1 VLFFADAGAE
11 VGGGHVMRCLTLAR
25 VLVDR
30 GAECAF
36 VESRAAAP
44 ILRRFG
50 WPDETVLAMIG
61 AEELPALLAYAGRI
75 AELFEPDVVVIDHYR
90 IGARQGAAMRRA
102 DRRIVVIDDL
112 ADRPLDAD
120 LIVDPSFGRKPEAYR
135 GQAPEGARVVT
146 GPAYALVRP
155 EFASAR
161 PRAMSRRAKHGP
173 VGRALVS
180 LGLTDVG
187 GVSWRVVQTLLP
199 RLGDMRL
206 DVVVGQG
213 AQSLPALRRAAGA
226 DRRLR
231 LLVDHEE
238 MGSLMADADAGVG
251 AGGSSVWERAVV
263 GLPAVTLSLASNQRP
278 MLALMAEAG
287 LTLAADPTASDFA
300 AELATAWGRL
310 LADAGLRWRLAS
322 RSSELCDGHGAER
335 VADAVL
341 ELQTSIGTS

>member
-1 VLFFADAGAE
+1 
-11 VGGGHVMRCLTLAR
+11 MRCLTLAR
-25 VLVDR
+25 VLVER

-61 AEELPALLAYAGRI
+61 AEELPPLLAYAARI

-90 IGARQGAAMRRA
+90 IGAAEAAALRRA

-120 LIVDPSFGRKPEAYR
+120 LVVDPSFGRRAEAY
-135 GQAPEGARVVT
+135 QKLAPAGARLLT

-155 EFASAR
+155 EFAAAR
-161 PRAMSRRAKHGP
+161 PRAMSRRARHVP

-187 GVSWRVVQTLLP
+187 GVTWRIVRALAPQ
-199 RLGDMRL
+199 LGEARL

-213 AQSLPALRRAAGA
+213 APSLPALRQAASA

-231 LLVDHEE
+231 ILIDHEE
-238 MGSLMADADAGVG
+238 MGSLMADADAAVG
-251 AGGSSVWERAVV
+251 AGGSSVWERASV
-263 GLPAVTLSLASNQRP
+263 GLPAVTLSLAANQTS
-278 MLALMAEAG
+278 MLARMAEAG
-287 LTLAADPTASDFA
+287 LTLTADLDATDFA
-300 AELATAWGRL
+300 ADLAAAWERL

-322 RSSELCDGHGAER
+322 RSSDVCDGHGAQR

-341 ELQTSIGTS
+341 ELQTSIGAS